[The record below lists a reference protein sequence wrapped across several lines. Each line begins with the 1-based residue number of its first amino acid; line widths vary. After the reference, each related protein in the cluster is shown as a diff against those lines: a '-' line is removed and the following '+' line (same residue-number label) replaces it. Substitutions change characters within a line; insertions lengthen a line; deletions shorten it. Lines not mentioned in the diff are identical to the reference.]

1 MAALRGSLKCKHVA
15 MTEITVR
22 HWDIKRHTGGG
33 TDQEHPPLPLEEV
46 MSVSDASLDLIA
58 PLSVC
63 VVYVSSALQQ
73 HVGHQEQ
80 KRAQLLFFHLHDA
93 RDILLMA
100 VRKKKRTASVL
111 LLQLLALH
119 DNACVLPLSSCV
131 SLILGAAICC
141 RRISNYFHGRNL
153 YLVQI

>member
-100 VRKKKRTASVL
+100 VRKKKKNSFGVIVAAAGITRQRLCTSAVFL
-111 LLQLLALH
+111 
-119 DNACVLPLSSCV
+119 CV
-131 SLILGAAICC
+131 SDFRCC
-141 RRISNYFHGRNL
+141 HLLSENK
-153 YLVQI
+153 